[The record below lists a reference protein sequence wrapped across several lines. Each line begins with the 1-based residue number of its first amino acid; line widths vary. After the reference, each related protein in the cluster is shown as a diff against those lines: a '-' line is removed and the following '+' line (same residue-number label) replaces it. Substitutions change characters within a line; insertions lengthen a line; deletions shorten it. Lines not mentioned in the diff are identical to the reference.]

1 MNNSI
6 KIERA
11 CFYSILRVDKY
22 YTSFGYKLSLN
33 SLLKNRESVKQ
44 CVVMAGP
51 WNSLQR
57 LSFRCIGKIWQFPS
71 IRIRSEFKYG
81 IAIPQKGKNFICKPG
96 WGCLAALAMRTI
108 KIPLHMWLYYPTCM
122 QSLLYV
128 VPESLATLTGEH
140 FALDKVMF

>member
-51 WNSLQR
+51 
-57 LSFRCIGKIWQFPS
+57 
-71 IRIRSEFKYG
+71 
-81 IAIPQKGKNFICKPG
+81 
-96 WGCLAALAMRTI
+96 
-108 KIPLHMWLYYPTCM
+108 
-122 QSLLYV
+122 
-128 VPESLATLTGEH
+128 
-140 FALDKVMF
+140 